1 MKNHLI
7 IFSLLMT
14 FLSSCMNNQ
23 TAQNEIQK
31 DSTTLQNEGFT
42 EMQIIENRK
51 TSCIFLL
58 QDSNK
63 TIYEA
68 QDLSTKI
75 PNIKA
80 GNTVWIKFSS
90 LRRISVCNAQ
100 PISITEVLNSNN

>member
-14 FLSSCMNNQ
+14 FLSSCINNK
-23 TAQNEIQK
+23 TTQNEMQK
-31 DSTTLQNEGFT
+31 DSTTLRNEGFT
-42 EMQIIENRK
+42 EMQIIEDRK

-58 QDSNK
+58 QDPNK
-63 TIYEA
+63 TIYEV

-75 PNIKA
+75 PNIKS
-80 GNTVWIKFSS
+80 GNKIWAKFIS

-100 PISITEVLNSNN
+100 PIEITEIFNPEK